1 MFNQQKNRTG
11 NAFTLVELL
20 VVIAIIGVL
29 IALLLPAVQAARE
42 AARRMSCSNNLKQLS
57 LAAHNYHDKTKSFPQ
72 NEIGWVGFW
81 PADSFNWG
89 GMLYNRGSFL
99 VGLLPFI
106 EQQSLYEAVDLKGN
120 TMQSM
125 VDTNTY
131 VFEKWISTFC
141 CPSSGMMGNYL
152 AETQTTATK
161 ITEPTGTDPP
171 YNRALTS
178 YSNCIGN
185 VAFNGGC
192 STVLNYASLVGHISV
207 NNHGSDYVRPSAYL
221 PGVINHLAWS
231 ASFSDI
237 DDGTSNTILLGEIYV
252 DKDNQHHHSRGGW
265 MHPNALWHT
274 TTCGINIGT
283 KKYPGVC
290 GCPTLDGAG
299 GWACDLGYES
309 KHVGGAMFT
318 TADASVHFISQ
329 TIDYTTFQ
337 YLGTRND
344 KQSVSLP

>member
-11 NAFTLVELL
+11 KAYTEVELL

-57 LAAHNYHDKTKSFPQ
+57 LAAHNYHDKTQSFPA
-72 NEIGWVGFW
+72 NEIGVDPPIAGFW
-81 PADSFNWG
+81 DWG
-89 GMLYNRGSFL
+89 GNTYNRGSFL

-106 EQQSLYEAVDLKGN
+106 EQQSLYESVDTKGN

-125 VDTNTY
+125 IDTNTY

-161 ITEPTGTDPP
+161 ITETNPP

-185 VAFNGGC
+185 VEFGNC
-192 STVLNYASLVGHISV
+192 STVLNYASLIGYAGT
-207 NNHGSDYVRPSAYL
+207 NNHGSSQLRPRYL
-221 PGVINHLAWS
+221 PGIINHIAWS
-231 ASFSDI
+231 ASFSDV

-252 DKDNQHHHSRGGW
+252 DKDNHHYHSQGGW

-283 KKYPGVC
+283 KKYPSVC
-290 GCPTLDGAG
+290 GCPALDGWAG
-299 GWACDLGYES
+299 GWACDVGYES
-309 KHVGGAMFT
+309 KHAGGAMFA

>member
-1 MFNQQKNRTG
+1 MFHSRKTRTRK
-11 NAFTLVELL
+11 AFTLVELL

-29 IALLLPAVQAARE
+29 IAILLPAVQAARE
-42 AARRMSCSNNLKQLS
+42 AARRMSCSNNLKQLA
-57 LAAHNYHDKTKSFPQ
+57 LATHNYHDKTKSFPT
-72 NEIGWVGFW
+72 NEIGVNPGVTGYW
-81 PADSFNWG
+81 NWG
-89 GMLYNRGSFL
+89 GNTYNRGSFL

-106 EQQSLYEAVDLKGN
+106 EQQSLYESVDTKGN

-125 VDTNTY
+125 IDTNTY

-141 CPSSGMMGNYL
+141 CPSSGMMGIYL

-161 ITEPTGTDPP
+161 ITEPTGTNPP

-185 VAFNGGC
+185 VAFNNGC
-192 STVLNYASLVGHISV
+192 STVLNYSSLIGYVSA
-207 NNHGSDYVRPSAYL
+207 NNHGSDQLRPRYL
-221 PGVINHLAWS
+221 PGIINHIAWS
-231 ASFSDI
+231 ASFSDV

-252 DKDNQHHHSRGGW
+252 DKDNRHHHSRGGW

-274 TTCGINIGT
+274 TICGINIGT

-309 KHVGGAMFT
+309 KHAGGAMFA